1 MNSYTITDAC
11 VGCTLCARHCPV
23 KAISGEVRSKHKID
37 PGRCIRCGLCGRLC
51 PKEAIL
57 DESGNKVA
65 RTDKKDWLHPAVNT
79 AACVGCSLCVEAC
92 PKSCLEIGGPAFHGD
107 IRTVAELKR
116 PESCI
121 GCGLCEKR
129 CPIGAIV
136 MKTNEEPSSF
146 REYREEKNMWL
157 YKAYCRIFQAVLKA
171 GNYFMGYR
179 MPDYIEG
186 PGCIKRMPELL
197 KKDNVN
203 NILLVT
209 GPNITK
215 RGLNRGLME
224 ALDEAGISYTVFNHI
239 GANPTSDMVEEGV
252 KLYQEKGCQAII
264 AFGGGSPMDCAKG
277 IGARIARPNKSI
289 AQLQGLL
296 KVFKKIPVFYA
307 VPTTAGSGSE
317 TTVAAV
323 ITDTATHHKAAIMDT
338 HLIPRCAVLD
348 PELTVGLPPFTTA
361 CTGMDALSH
370 AVEAYT
376 NHTYNTK
383 LENDLA
389 KQAVK
394 LIYDNLLNAYRDG
407 ANIEARQNMQKAAF
421 FAGRAFTRGCV
432 GYVHAVGHTISGL
445 YNIAHGLAMAVI
457 LPHVM
462 RQYGPAAY
470 PRLAELADVCGIEG
484 ASNAERAN
492 RFILW
497 IEDMNREMGLPT
509 CLDMIKEQDIPQMIK
524 WAMKE
529 GNPLYPTPVTWTEAD
544 FRKLIDTLR
553 TSK

>member
-1 MNSYTITDAC
+1 MKLLNEILGTKYPIIQGGMANIATGEFAAACSNAGALGLIGSGGMDADS
-11 VGCTLCARHCPV
+11 LREN
-23 KAISGEVRSKHKID
+23 IR
-37 PGRCIRCGLCGRLC
+37 RCRAL
-51 PKEAIL
+51 
-57 DESGNKVA
+57 
-65 RTDKKDWLHPAVNT
+65 TDKPFGVNIMLMHPQADEF
-79 AACVGCSLCVEAC
+79 A
-92 PKSCLEIGGPAFHGD
+92 K
-107 IRTVAELKR
+107 
-116 PESCI
+116 
-121 GCGLCEKR
+121 
-129 CPIGAIV
+129 IV
-136 MKTNEEPSSF
+136 
-146 REYREEKNMWL
+146 
-157 YKAYCRIFQAVLKA
+157 
-171 GNYFMGYR
+171 
-179 MPDYIEG
+179 
-186 PGCIKRMPELL
+186 
-197 KKDNVN
+197 
-203 NILLVT
+203 
-209 GPNITK
+209 
-215 RGLNRGLME
+215 
-224 ALDEAGISYTVFNHI
+224 
-239 GANPTSDMVEEGV
+239 VEEGV
-252 KLYQEKGCQAII
+252 KLYHEKNCQAII

-394 LIYDNLLNAYRDG
+394 LIYDNLLNAYKDG

>member
-1 MNSYTITDAC
+1 
-11 VGCTLCARHCPV
+11 
-23 KAISGEVRSKHKID
+23 
-37 PGRCIRCGLCGRLC
+37 
-51 PKEAIL
+51 
-57 DESGNKVA
+57 
-65 RTDKKDWLHPAVNT
+65 
-79 AACVGCSLCVEAC
+79 
-92 PKSCLEIGGPAFHGD
+92 
-107 IRTVAELKR
+107 
-116 PESCI
+116 
-121 GCGLCEKR
+121 
-129 CPIGAIV
+129 

-146 REYREEKNMWL
+146 REYSEEKNMWL

-224 ALDEAGISYTVFNHI
+224 ALDEAGISYTIFNHI

-252 KLYQEKGCQAII
+252 KLYHEKGCQAII

-296 KVFKKIPVFYA
+296 KVFKKIPAFYA

-394 LIYDNLLNAYRDG
+394 LIYDNLLNAYKDG

-432 GYVHAVGHTISGL
+432 GYVHAVGHTVSGL

-470 PRLAELADVCGIEG
+470 PRLAQLADVCGIDG
-484 ASNAERAN
+484 SSNAEKAN

-497 IEDMNREMGLPT
+497 IEDMNREMGLPAG
-509 CLDMIKEQDIPQMIK
+509 LDMIKEQDIPQMIK

-553 TSK
+553 TTR

>member
-37 PGRCIRCGLCGRLC
+37 PGRCIRCGLCGKLC

-92 PKSCLEIGGPAFHGD
+92 PKSCLGIGGPAFHGD
-107 IRTVAELKR
+107 IHTVAELKR

-121 GCGLCEKR
+121 GCGLCEKH
-129 CPIGAIV
+129 CPIGAIA
-136 MKTNEEPSSF
+136 MKTNEETSSF

-252 KLYQEKGCQAII
+252 KLYHEKGCQAII

-289 AQLQGLL
+289 VQLQGLL

-348 PELTVGLPPFTTA
+348 PELTIDLPPFTTA

-394 LIYDNLLNAYRDG
+394 LIYDNLLNAYKDG

-497 IEDMNREMGLPT
+497 IEDMNREMGLPAG
-509 CLDMIKEQDIPQMIK
+509 LDMIKEQDIPQMIK

-529 GNPLYPTPVTWTEAD
+529 GNPPPLPGRRPTSAN
-544 FRKLIDTLR
+544 
-553 TSK
+553 S

>member
-37 PGRCIRCGLCGRLC
+37 PGRCIRCGLCGKLC
-51 PKEAIL
+51 PKGAIL

-92 PKSCLEIGGPAFHGD
+92 PKSCLEIGVPAFHGD
-107 IRTVAELKR
+107 IHTVAELKR

-179 MPDYIEG
+179 MPDYIKG

-252 KLYQEKGCQAII
+252 KLYHEKGCQAII

-277 IGARIARPNKSI
+277 IGARIAQPNKSI

-394 LIYDNLLNAYRDG
+394 LIYDNLLNAYKDG

>member
-11 VGCTLCARHCPV
+11 VGCTLCARHCPIN
-23 KAISGEVRSKHKID
+23 AISGEVRSKHKID
-37 PGRCIRCGLCGRLC
+37 PGRGIRCGLCGKLC

-107 IRTVAELKR
+107 IHTVAELKR
-116 PESCI
+116 PENCI
-121 GCGLCEKR
+121 GCGLCEKH

-136 MKTNEEPSSF
+136 MKTNKEPSSF
-146 REYREEKNMWL
+146 REYSEEKNMWL

-171 GNYFMGYR
+171 GNYFMGYH

-186 PGCIKRMPELL
+186 PGCIKHMPELL

-239 GANPTSDMVEEGV
+239 GANPTSYMVEEGV
-252 KLYQEKGCQAII
+252 KLYHEKGCQAII

-296 KVFKKIPVFYA
+296 KVFKKIPAFYA

-394 LIYDNLLNAYRDG
+394 LIYDNLLNAYKDG

-432 GYVHAVGHTISGL
+432 GYVHAVGHTVSGL

-470 PRLAELADVCGIEG
+470 PRLSELADVCGIDG
-484 ASNAERAN
+484 SSNAEKAN

-497 IEDMNREMGLPT
+497 IEDMNREMGLPAG
-509 CLDMIKEQDIPQMIK
+509 LDMIKEQDIPQMIK

>member
-394 LIYDNLLNAYRDG
+394 LIYDNLLNAYKDG

>member
-37 PGRCIRCGLCGRLC
+37 PGRCIRCGLCGKLC

-92 PKSCLEIGGPAFHGD
+92 PKSCLGIGGPAFHGD
-107 IRTVAELKR
+107 IHTVAELKR

-129 CPIGAIV
+129 CPIGAIA
-136 MKTNEEPSSF
+136 MKTNEGPSSF

-252 KLYQEKGCQAII
+252 KLYHEKGCQAII

-289 AQLQGLL
+289 VQLQGLL

-348 PELTVGLPPFTTA
+348 PELTIDLPPFTTA

-394 LIYDNLLNAYRDG
+394 LIYDNLLNAYKDG

-470 PRLAELADVCGIEG
+470 PRLAELADICGIEG
-484 ASNAERAN
+484 SSNAEKAN

-497 IEDMNREMGLPT
+497 IEDMNREMGLPAG
-509 CLDMIKEQDIPQMIK
+509 LDMIKEQDITQMIK

>member
-11 VGCTLCARHCPV
+11 VGCTLCARHCPA

-37 PGRCIRCGLCGRLC
+37 PGRCIRCGLCGKLC

-136 MKTNEEPSSF
+136 MKTNEEPSFF

-197 KKDNVN
+197 KRDNVN

-394 LIYDNLLNAYRDG
+394 LIYDNLLNAYKDG

-497 IEDMNREMGLPT
+497 IEDMNRDMGLPT

>member
-37 PGRCIRCGLCGRLC
+37 PGRCIRCGLCGKLC
-51 PKEAIL
+51 PKGAIL

-92 PKSCLEIGGPAFHGD
+92 PKSCLEIGVPAFHGD
-107 IRTVAELKR
+107 IHTVAELKR

-179 MPDYIEG
+179 MPDYIKG

-224 ALDEAGISYTVFNHI
+224 ALDEAGISYTVFNNI

-252 KLYQEKGCQAII
+252 KLYHEKNCQAII

-338 HLIPRCAVLD
+338 HLIPQCAVLD

-383 LENDLA
+383 LENGLA

-394 LIYDNLLNAYRDG
+394 LIYDNLLNAYKDG